1 MDKEINNIDY
11 TELIGKYLAHET
23 TVEEISLLENWVL
36 ENSENKRTFNN
47 YKQAWILTKQQKQV
61 VDVNNEWNKISSQ
74 LFTAEKSIKPK
85 NNIFFKIAAAAIILI
100 VSSYSVFYISSNN
113 DNILIADNS
122 VMESTL
128 KDGSLITLN
137 HNSKLEITDDFN
149 ENKRKVKLTGNA
161 FFDISRDENKPFIIE
176 CNNIEIEVLGTSF
189 YIKSDGKNNEVIVES
204 GTVSVKQIN
213 NESNNIVLIA
223 NEKCVCDDNKLIKV
237 VNGDV
242 NFMSWKTKILS
253 FKNKKLVNVIE
264 KINET
269 YHTNIKI
276 NSPEINN
283 CRITAQFD
291 NKSVDAVLNILQATL
306 DLEVDKKDTEIIIS
320 GKSCE

>member
-1 MDKEINNIDY
+1 MNKETNNIDY
-11 TELIGKYLAHET
+11 TELISKYLAHET
-23 TVEEISLLENWVL
+23 TVEEISLLENWVI
-36 ENSENKRTFNN
+36 ENPENKKTFNN

-61 VDVNNEWNKISSQ
+61 VNVNDEWNKISSQ
-74 LFTAEKSIKPK
+74 LFTVEKSIKPK

-122 VMESTL
+122 VIESTL

-204 GTVSVKQIN
+204 GTVSVKQMN

-283 CRITAQFD
+283 CRITAKFD

-306 DLEVDKKDTEIIIS
+306 DLEVNKKDTEIIIS